1 MRTVVFLGPS
11 LPIEQARAILPDAV
25 YLPPAGQA
33 DIMSALRRWEPD
45 IIALID
51 GTFLHTLA
59 VWHKEILAALDRGV
73 AVYGASSMGALRA
86 VECAPFGMVG
96 IGRIYEL
103 FADGTLTDD
112 DEVALAHAGTDEG
125 WRPLSEAMAN
135 VRATLAAAAAD
146 DVITADEH
154 QRIVAAGKA
163 LYFPDRSWP
172 AILAAA
178 VDAGLEPEAAV
189 RVRAF
194 VAAHAVDQKR
204 ADARELL
211 HTLAALGDDA
221 PQTRTKGWTFNHS
234 RPCQGLELRD
244 VHVQRPAGAV
254 SFETISRHVMLHR
267 RDAAQLMDRAS
278 AREIQIMF
286 GELLG
291 FEATDDQKAHETAR
305 FRRRRG
311 LLTDADLKTYL
322 NRSDL
327 TPAEFELLM
336 GRLAVCRRIDNWL
349 HVRRYRVGM
358 ASLLLDELRLADEYA
373 QWADRAA
380 RHELY
385 AGESGVESGAG
396 SDPLEPLET
405 LVADQID
412 NSDWRP
418 DCHVSIWAD
427 EADFGDVHQLHAA
440 LSRAGAVRR
449 HLRDLAAGSDL
460 RTILASITP

>member
-1 MRTVVFLGPS
+1 MFLGPS
-11 LPIEQARAILPDAV
+11 LPIDLARAILPDAV

-112 DEVALAHAGTDEG
+112 DEVALAHAGPDEG

-146 DVITADEH
+146 GVITADEH

-163 LYFPDRSWP
+163 LYFPDRAWP

-178 VDAGLEPEAAV
+178 VDAGLEPEAAA

-211 HTLAALGDDA
+211 HTLAALGDDV
-221 PQTRTKGWTFNHS
+221 PPTRTQGWTFHRS
-234 RPCQGLELRD
+234 RPCKGLEWRE
-244 VHVQRPAGAV
+244 VRVQRPAGAV
-254 SFETISRHVMLHR
+254 SFETIARHVMLHR
-267 RDAAQLMDRAS
+267 SGAAQLMARAS

-286 GELLG
+286 AELLG
-291 FEATDDQKAHETAR
+291 IDATEQQTAYETAR
-305 FRRRRG
+305 FRRRLG
-311 LLTDADLKTYL
+311 LRTDADLAAYL
-322 NRSDL
+322 HRSDV
-327 TPAEFELLM
+327 TSWEFDALM
-336 GRLAVCRRIDNWL
+336 HRLAVCRRVEDWL
-349 HVRRYRVGM
+349 RVRRYRLGLS
-358 ASLLLDELRLADEYA
+358 APLLDELRMTDEYA

-380 RHELY
+380 RQELY
-385 AGESGVESGAG
+385 AGESGLQAG
-396 SDPLEPLET
+396 GGGDLPELLDT
-405 LVADQID
+405 LVADQIE
-412 NSDWRP
+412 NTDWRP
-418 DCHVSIWAD
+418 DCELSTWAD
-427 EADFGDVHQLHAA
+427 EADFGDVYQLHAA
-440 LSRAGAVRR
+440 LSRARAVRR
-449 HLRDLAAGSDL
+449 QLEELANGSEL
-460 RTILASITP
+460 RTILASITA